1 MSVYGVWHNMNVS
14 VYVRLRECCC
24 VVVLLLT
31 GRRHL
36 ELRN

>member
-14 VYVRLRECCC
+14 VYVRLRVCV